1 MSDAIVKLK
10 QIRALAEASSPPR
23 RARVHNTQLAAA
35 LSTSAPVMYYR
46 TMTRSEAIAQI
57 AANAE
62 KLNDE
67 QLEGLA
73 AFTTTLVRP
82 SVYSTL
88 SPAEKA
94 TLDVAL
100 DRLDRGEGI
109 PGEEVFARLDTRIA
123 AAKARA

>member
-1 MSDAIVKLK
+1 
-10 QIRALAEASSPPR
+10 
-23 RARVHNTQLAAA
+23 
-35 LSTSAPVMYYR
+35 
-46 TMTRSEAIAQI
+46 MTRSEAIARI

-73 AFTTTLVRP
+73 AFTSALVLP

-88 SPAEKA
+88 SPAERA
-94 TLDVAL
+94 AIDAAL

-109 PGEEVFARLDTRIA
+109 PGEEVFARLDAHIA
-123 AAKARA
+123 AAKTRA

>member
-1 MSDAIVKLK
+1 
-10 QIRALAEASSPPR
+10 
-23 RARVHNTQLAAA
+23 
-35 LSTSAPVMYYR
+35 
-46 TMTRSEAIAQI
+46 MTRSEAIAQI
-57 AANAE
+57 AAAAE

-73 AFTTTLVRP
+73 AFTAALAQP

-88 SPAEKA
+88 SAAEKA
-94 TLDVAL
+94 TLDATL

-109 PGEEVFARLDTRIA
+109 PGEEVFARLDARIA